1 MCINPIR
8 IKNVNKG
15 LGRIGLNFMKDCDN
29 EYMNVP
35 CGRCP
40 DCVQAK
46 QAQLVQRIQSEA
58 KYNHL
63 FFCTLTYD
71 NEHLPKLTIEVPRV
85 CRATNDSCGPL
96 FDEGTSP
103 VDLVSITPVSDG
115 IQDGEPSEEA
125 YLAMNARLEAFEST
139 SEDFPSGPV
148 SGYLQVKDKKV
159 VNVIPAGYDD
169 DDLDV
174 EYESVDFPYADIHH
188 IQLLLKNLRDNN
200 TTGRNIR
207 YVAVSELGK
216 ANGRPHFH
224 ILFLVEK
231 RPEDYYGN
239 GTVKVANMRSLE
251 KELYTMVFKY
261 WAINVGTRKNP
272 VYEPLFTYRKRYY
285 GGRVYTNFDLHWV
298 DPSLS
303 TEGESNVAYYVSKY
317 IMKGSERDVKRQR
330 FLRLNLS
337 ETEYEAAWKTVRCRM
352 TFSKGLGLDA
362 RFETVET
369 HEEIRRPCYE
379 YAELQLAETLAL
391 DDLPDPDWHPSAP
404 APVFRTRMR
413 RVMVP
418 NFELVQWIKDNLMR
432 DVGKSA
438 HPVYISPDGVHRPLS
453 PFYQKFGYIFSSS
466 QAIEYWMNWNPE
478 KDVDRSALSKEDKD
492 RIVHDHERRIKHAN
506 ANSTFDT
513 SPCLL
518 NPHEDLVP
526 NPIETLFSSDPAHDH
541 VHRKCTCGVG
551 SVVRKWL

>member
-1 MCINPIR
+1 
-8 IKNVNKG
+8 
-15 LGRIGLNFMKDCDN
+15 MKDCEN

-71 NEHLPKLTIEVPRV
+71 QKHLPKLVVEVPTVARQSLDDV
-85 CRATNDSCGPL
+85 ESALTPFDFNSYEGQLFPDKGDSV
-96 FDEGTSP
+96 FDSRFQVQETS
-103 VDLVSITPVSDG
+103 
-115 IQDGEPSEEA
+115 
-125 YLAMNARLEAFEST
+125 
-139 SEDFPSGPV
+139 SGPK
-148 SGYLQVKDKKV
+148 L
-159 VNVIPAGYDD
+159 VNMTPAGEQDD
-169 DDLDV
+169 GFDV
-174 EYESVDFPYADIHH
+174 EYKEVTFPYADIHH
-188 IQLLLKNLRDNN
+188 VQLLLKNLRDNN
-200 TTGRNIR
+200 TTGRNLR

-239 GTVKVANMRSLE
+239 GTVKVAAMRSLE
-251 KELYTMVFKY
+251 KELYTLVFKY

-272 VYEPLFTYRKRYY
+272 VYEPLFTYRKRFY

-337 ETEYEAAWKTVRCRM
+337 EAEYESAWKVVRCRM
-352 TFSKGLGLDA
+352 TCSKGLGLDA

-369 HEEIRRPCYE
+369 HEEVRIPCYK
-379 YAELQLAETLAL
+379 YAELQLAETLSL
-391 DDLPDPDWHPSAP
+391 DDLPNPDWHPSAP

-418 NFELVQWIKDNLMR
+418 NFELVQWIKDNLIR

-453 PFYQKFGYIFSSS
+453 PFYQKFGYIFSSAE
-466 QAIEYWMNWNPE
+466 AIEYWMNWNPE

-492 RIVHDHERRIKHAN
+492 RVVHDHERRLRQAS
-506 ANSTFDT
+506 ANSPFDT

-518 NPHEDLVP
+518 NPDESLTP
-526 NPIETLFSSDPAHDH
+526 NLLELPECSCSSDHQINRH
-541 VHRKCTCGVG
+541 VSRG
-551 SVVRKWL
+551 SGRIVRQWF